1 MFRNL
6 LKTQN
11 ISSSAFSFDI
21 KKNFNELLEKLNV
34 KEPNHQENSN
44 IDVSAISSEP
54 TQNLINFGGNKNL
67 PRWA

>member
-1 MFRNL
+1 M
-6 LKTQN
+6 
-11 ISSSAFSFDI
+11 
-21 KKNFNELLEKLNV
+21 LEKLNV
-34 KEPNHQENSN
+34 KEPNYQENSN